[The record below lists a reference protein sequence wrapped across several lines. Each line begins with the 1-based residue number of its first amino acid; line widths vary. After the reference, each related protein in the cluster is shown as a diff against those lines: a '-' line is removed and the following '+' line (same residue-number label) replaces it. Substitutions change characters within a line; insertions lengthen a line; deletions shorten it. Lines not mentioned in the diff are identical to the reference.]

1 MHNLLRMVTAVF
13 MLCVIWNS
21 AQADEIELS
30 GPSDK
35 VAEGYFNLEVEGLSE
50 EQRFVVE
57 MSKSEAF
64 NSVEREFEPLGMFR
78 QLSLS
83 GFDDGTY
90 YFRARAGERYSNVVS
105 VTVAHYPLWQ
115 AVALFLLGLTLFA
128 ALVFTIVYLYR
139 RSGEGGS

>member
-1 MHNLLRMVTAVF
+1 MHNLLQMVTAVF
-13 MLCVIWNS
+13 MLCVVCTS

-35 VAEGYFNLEVEGLSE
+35 VSEGYFNLEVEGLSD

-57 MSKSEAF
+57 MSQHEAF
-64 NSVEREFEPLGMFR
+64 DSVDREFEPLGMFR

-90 YFRARAGERYSNVVS
+90 YFRARSGEQYSNVVS

-115 AVALFLLGLTLFA
+115 ALALFLLGLMLFA